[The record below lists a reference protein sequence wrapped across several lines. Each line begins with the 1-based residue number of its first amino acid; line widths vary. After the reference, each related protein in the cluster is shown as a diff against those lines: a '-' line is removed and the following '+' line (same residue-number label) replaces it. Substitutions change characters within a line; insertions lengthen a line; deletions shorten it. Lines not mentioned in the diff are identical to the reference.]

1 MRLQNDQLCADC
13 FATERSHSDEGVY
26 SIGIRFT
33 KRIFIFFSRG
43 EKNLS
48 RVTVNQHFLEQ
59 YLRLD
64 TNRKTPPMQPTLAN
78 LEINILEKMYLAE
91 METLKLKL
99 LTGAFWKDIKRQ
111 KDKTLE
117 LAHTIHEKQ
126 FGNLALSLG

>member
-1 MRLQNDQLCADC
+1 
-13 FATERSHSDEGVY
+13 
-26 SIGIRFT
+26 
-33 KRIFIFFSRG
+33 
-43 EKNLS
+43 
-48 RVTVNQHFLEQ
+48 
-59 YLRLD
+59 
-64 TNRKTPPMQPTLAN
+64 MQPTLAN